1 MDGLATYEKNTNATA
16 TSLYGAIM
24 LMKAGCSNNQSYVDK
39 FSSSF
44 VRVIQRLA
52 REHNSSA
59 NVETI
64 GIIFSIFMAIEFFTY
79 FYLFFISFIVI
90 IFLTM

>member
-1 MDGLATYEKNTNATA
+1 
-16 TSLYGAIM
+16 M
-24 LMKAGCSNNQSYVDK
+24 LMKAGCSNNPSYVDR

-52 REHNSSA
+52 REHHSSS

-64 GIIFSIFMAIEFFTY
+64 GKMTRIMYRSKIIF
-79 FYLFFISFIVI
+79 
-90 IFLTM
+90 

>member
-1 MDGLATYEKNTNATA
+1 MILDGLATYEKNTNATA

-24 LMKAGCSNNQSYVDK
+24 LMKAGCSNNPSYVDR

-52 REHNSSA
+52 REHHSSS

-64 GIIFSIFMAIEFFTY
+64 GKVFIICSGY
-79 FYLFFISFIVI
+79 D
-90 IFLTM
+90 

>member
-1 MDGLATYEKNTNATA
+1 MEFLKVILDGLATYEKNANATA

-24 LMKAGCSNNQSYVDK
+24 LMKAGCSNNQCYVDR
-39 FSSSF
+39 FTSSF

-52 REHNSSA
+52 REHNGTS

-64 GIIFSIFMAIEFFTY
+64 GINFFLVKLQLVSSSGY
-79 FYLFFISFIVI
+79 N
-90 IFLTM
+90 IFL

>member
-1 MDGLATYEKNTNATA
+1 
-16 TSLYGAIM
+16 M
-24 LMKAGCSNNQSYVDK
+24 LIKAGCSNNQSYVDR

-52 REHNSSA
+52 REHHSSS

-64 GIIFSIFMAIEFFTY
+64 GRFWRSFQKIFKLVDNMYSTFRLEKNDFF
-79 FYLFFISFIVI
+79 FF
-90 IFLTM
+90 